1 MHQYPNPFWTGLLL
15 ICLSLF
21 GDDNLGKELLWLWL
35 QGCGVTRT
43 KQHKLLGRLGDIE
56 SIYKA
61 NLSDLNTLEFLTAE
75 DLNSLS
81 KKDLSDAEDMQREL
95 NKLSARVI
103 SIDSPLYPE
112 MLRKIHQ
119 CPSVLYARGSY
130 MDFNSSLC
138 VAMVGTRKATNY
150 GRSTAYNIARQ
161 LSENGITVVSGL
173 AMGIDA
179 KCHEG
184 ALSGGHPTVAVI
196 GSGLDNIYP
205 RINTALADKILRNGA
220 ILSEYPL
227 GAKAEKYHFPERNR
241 IIAGMCKATAV
252 IEADLKSGS
261 LITAKYAAEEN
272 RDVFAVPGNI
282 NTLSSKG
289 TNYLLKDG
297 AQMLTSAGDIMDFY
311 SIAYKIES
319 LPSSANCSAP
329 LTPEEKILAAISGEA
344 VHKDMICERT
354 CLDAGTVSAHLLML
368 EIKGKIIK
376 LAGGYYSQSKNI

>member
-1 MHQYPNPFWTGLLL
+1 MER
-15 ICLSLF
+15 
-21 GDDNLGKELLWLWL
+21 ELLWLWL
-35 QGCGVTRT
+35 QLSGVTRT
-43 KQHKLLGRLGDIE
+43 KKLKLLSSLGDIE
-56 SIYKA
+56 SIYSATVSELKDA
-61 NLSDLNTLEFLTAE
+61 NILTDE
-75 DLNSLS
+75 DINSLS
-81 KKDLSDAEDMQREL
+81 KKDLSEAKDMQREL
-95 NKLSARVI
+95 SKLSAKVI
-103 SIDSPLYPE
+103 SIDSPLYPD

-119 CPSVLYARGSY
+119 PPAVLYARGSY

-138 VAMVGTRKATNY
+138 VAMVGMRKATNY
-150 GRSTAYNIARQ
+150 GRTAAYNIARQ

-184 ALSGGHPTVAVI
+184 ALAGGHPTVAVI

-220 ILSEYPL
+220 VLTEYPL

-241 IIAGMCKATAV
+241 IIAGMCKATIV
-252 IEADLKSGS
+252 VEADLKSGS
-261 LITAKYAAEEN
+261 LITARCATEEN

-297 AQMLTSAGDIMDFY
+297 AQMLTSARDIMDFY
-311 SIAYKIES
+311 SIAYDLERIPSPANPDSS
-319 LPSSANCSAP
+319 L
-329 LTPEEKILAAISGEA
+329 TVEEKILLAIREEA

-368 EIKGKIIK
+368 EIRGKIIK